1 MEKKVFWSYN
11 GNKYKGTAAL
21 DTDDRYISIT
31 GDARGTVFDIL
42 READIKNGMTLEEI
56 FEDIPEDITEY
67 ELK

>member
-11 GNKYKGTAAL
+11 GNKYNGTAAL
-21 DTDDRYISIT
+21 ATDDRYISIT

-42 READIKNGMTLEEI
+42 REDEIKNGMTLDEI
-56 FEDIPEDITEY
+56 FKDIPEDITDY